1 MLARDLILASS
12 GIILAMGLLHLAY
25 TFLTDKF
32 SPHGDA
38 ALKKRMQQV
47 SPNISRDTT
56 MWKAWV
62 GFNASH
68 SFGVICFGAVYGYL
82 DLCHTA
88 LLLHDRFL
96 AVFGGLF
103 LLCYLIL
110 ARRYWFNVPQ
120 AGILLALL
128 LYLGGFAV
136 ALAQT

>member
-1 MLARDLILASS
+1 MLARNLILASS
-12 GIILAMGLLHLAY
+12 GIILTMGLLHLAY

-38 ALKKRMQQV
+38 ALETRMQQV

-56 MWKAWV
+56 MWNAWV

-68 SFGVICFGAVYGYL
+68 SLGVICFGAVYGYL

-88 LLLHDRFL
+88 LLLQDRFL
-96 AVFGGLF
+96 TVFGGLF

-110 ARRYWFNVPQ
+110 ARRYWFSVPL

-128 LYLGGFAV
+128 LYLGGFAAAMV
-136 ALAQT
+136 QA

>member
-1 MLARDLILASS
+1 MLARNLILASS
-12 GIILAMGLLHLAY
+12 GIILAMGLLHLGY
-25 TFLTDKF
+25 IFLTDKF

-38 ALKKRMQQV
+38 ALETRLKQV

-68 SFGVICFGAVYGYL
+68 SLGAVYGYL
-82 DLCHTA
+82 DLYHVA
-88 LLLHDRFL
+88 LLLQDRFL

-110 ARRYWFNVPQ
+110 ATRYWFSVPL

-136 ALAQT
+136 ALTQV